1 MASQKVTRYRLL
13 LLASIVAALAY
24 WSWPLGFILN
34 RPVAIQNLASKL
46 EAHGQ
51 PYYRLFI
58 GLDVLAGAA
67 AIAIGLYLI
76 ISSSQR
82 WIKLA
87 GAGILTFG
95 SLITLAAIVPL
106 DCDPSV
112 TNCYPVWHH
121 PTLVAHGFGS
131 IVSVIGLLMTLLVV
145 SHQAHIRKVS
155 MAMRTILFTLIF
167 AWTVFGA
174 ASLVDLVIDFHTNI
188 VQYYFITICSLS
200 IPASIIAIKLIA
212 KKGFPE

>member
-1 MASQKVTRYRLL
+1 MTAQKETRYRILVFV
-13 LLASIVAALAY
+13 SILSALAY

-34 RPVAIQNLASKL
+34 RPIALHNLASEL
-46 EAHGQ
+46 ETYGQ
-51 PYYRLFI
+51 PYYQLFI
-58 GLDVLAGAA
+58 NLDILAGSTAA
-67 AIAIGLYLI
+67 MIGLYLI
-76 ISSSQR
+76 IARGAR

-87 GAGILTFG
+87 GAGLLTFG
-95 SLITLAAIVPL
+95 GLVMLAALVPL

-112 TNCYPVWHH
+112 TNCSPVWHH
-121 PTLVAHGFGS
+121 PTLVIHGFGS
-131 IVSVIGLLMTLLVV
+131 IVSVIGLFVTLLVI
-145 SHQAHIRKVS
+145 SHQAHIRKTS
-155 MAMRTILFTLIF
+155 TAMRTILFTLIF